1 MGENINILYE
11 CIPNKREEGLDSPS
25 SLLSSNIYY
34 CQRANAH
41 PPPVPAG
48 VLYTGTYSIN
58 SKLRLVSCI
67 APPTAIQFWVSE
79 AAEYKRFLGI
89 VFNVSASFF
98 ANASSTV
105 VSSHSST
112 TKWLSPPE
120 AIIATV
126 FSLSHARIA
135 SATAFPNSYDRL
147 GVG

>member
-11 CIPNKREEGLDSPS
+11 CIPNKREEGLSSPS

-89 VFNVSASFF
+89 VFNVSANVSEK
-98 ANASSTV
+98 AEKAALLVGILASLMT
-105 VSSHSST
+105 
-112 TKWLSPPE
+112 
-120 AIIATV
+120 
-126 FSLSHARIA
+126 HAESRNDIR
-135 SATAFPNSYDRL
+135 SN
-147 GVG
+147 G